1 MAAGVS
7 IPLNAFIEEPTPHQ
21 LSNKAFPSI
30 PFPLGPLLPTKPPK
44 PRSNKFSD
52 HAKQRS
58 AALKLDWTKLSTQLG
73 LRGQTAGALSAFKKR
88 HDDALRKVRLLKEQ
102 PQTVDFSHYRNT
114 LKNSAVVDEIEKQFK
129 VWKPVTYDV
138 NRQVKAIEAFEAQ
151 AVKSAEETKGVVDG
165 ELKDL
170 ETTLKNIEEARA
182 FDQLTVV
189 STLCDGR
196 DFEDKY
202 LMQMVVG

>member
-1 MAAGVS
+1 M
-7 IPLNAFIEEPTPHQ
+7 
-21 LSNKAFPSI
+21 
-30 PFPLGPLLPTKPPK
+30 
-44 PRSNKFSD
+44 
-52 HAKQRS
+52 
-58 AALKLDWTKLSTQLG
+58 
-73 LRGQTAGALSAFKKR
+73 
-88 HDDALRKVRLLKEQ
+88 RLLKEQ

-189 STLCDGR
+189 STLCNGR